1 MQLEEGQIY
10 EGGISISGGDGP
22 FRHWLVVSPFGK
34 THLHTIDDP
43 LDLHCWPVTLVE
55 SGIES
60 GRLRYVGKAPDHPAI
75 EVQRIK
81 EKLGIRDAHLGI
93 SEHCLERLLAAL
105 RAAVES
111 GAEYARYLAGEIISA
126 ASHSAQLINRREQ
139 IIAAVHAVLGGDG
152 FAAPQIVSIGV
163 GATETGSMHT

>member
-22 FRHWLVVSPFGK
+22 FRRWLVVSPFGK
-34 THLHTIDDP
+34 THIHTIDDP
-43 LDLHCWPVTLVE
+43 LELHCWPVTLVE

-60 GRLRYVGKAPDHPAI
+60 GRLRYVGKSPDHPAI

-105 RAAVES
+105 CAAVES
-111 GAEYARYLAGEIISA
+111 GADYAPYLAGEILSA
-126 ASHSAQLINRREQ
+126 AAHSAQLINRREQ
-139 IIAAVHAVLGGDG
+139 IFSSVHAVLGGSG
-152 FAAPQIVSIGV
+152 FAVPPRVPVGINANEASSSI
-163 GATETGSMHT
+163 T